1 MITFWLNIFGIYTI
15 FEGQEKA
22 NWHLK
27 FLLLATQH
35 SFVKDSHIISAYQ
48 TDHCAPLQRKLKIF
62 SKMKINHG
70 KFSFCWVSFKASF
83 LLGRD
88 EAKEMHWALEK
99 INFCKAAQLAST
111 LMMTF
116 GQPRT

>member
-1 MITFWLNIFGIYTI
+1 M
-15 FEGQEKA
+15 
-22 NWHLK
+22 
-27 FLLLATQH
+27 
-35 SFVKDSHIISAYQ
+35 IISAYQ
-48 TDHCAPLQRKLKIF
+48 TDHCAPLQRKLKFF

-99 INFCKAAQLAST
+99 NQFLQGSTTCKHFNDDLWPTKDLEYDVVPLLFHMNSALQK
-111 LMMTF
+111 F
-116 GQPRT
+116 EYF